1 MKKCLIVSTVS
12 RQFTLFERG
21 NIKVLKELGYEIHGV
36 ANYSD
41 ASEQLADLEIV
52 QHHIDIQR
60 SPFSLKNIK
69 AYKQLKKII
78 ETDEY
83 DLIHCHTPM
92 GGVLARIVARKAR
105 KQGKTKVIYTAHG
118 FHFFKGAPLLNWLLY
133 YPIEKFLSKYTDCII
148 TINQEDFNVASQ
160 KFKAKRVELV
170 NGIGIDETRFDFEM
184 SEKDK
189 SELKEDLGIRK
200 EDFVLICIGELNK
213 NKNQI
218 MAIEAAKK
226 LCKEQSDI
234 KLVLVGTGVLKEFYK
249 KKIKEYDL
257 QDNVQLVGYRRD
269 IPQLLKISNIALSLS
284 HREGLPVNVMEA
296 LASNVPVIAT
306 DCRGN
311 RDLIENNQN
320 GYIIKINDVEMLRD
334 KILYIYKNYES
345 EQNKLISNTDKVKK
359 YFSSSIMEKMK
370 TIYEQ

>member
-1 MKKCLIVSTVS
+1 MVEELKVKKCLIVSTVS

-41 ASEQLADLEIV
+41 ASKQLENLEII

-60 SPFSLKNIK
+60 SPFSIKNIK
-69 AYKQLKKII
+69 AYKQLQKIMK
-78 ETDEY
+78 TDEY

-92 GGVLARIVARKAR
+92 GGVLARIAAKKAR

-148 TINQEDFNVASQ
+148 TINQEDFDIANQ
-160 KFKAKRVELV
+160 KFKAKKVELV
-170 NGIGIDETRFDFEM
+170 NGIGIDETRFNFEM
-184 SEKDK
+184 PEKDK
-189 SELKEDLGIRK
+189 SALKEDLGIRK

-226 LCKEQSDI
+226 LCKEQPNI
-234 KLVLVGTGVLKEFYK
+234 KLILVGMGSRKEFYE

-257 QDNVQLVGYRRD
+257 QDNIQLIGYRTD

-311 RDLIENNQN
+311 RDLIDNNQN
-320 GYIIKINDVEMLRD
+320 GYIIKINDVEMLRN
-334 KILYIYKNYES
+334 KILHIYKNYE
-345 EQNKLISNTDKVKK
+345 IGRAHV
-359 YFSSSIMEKMK
+359 
-370 TIYEQ
+370 